1 MGETFFITV
10 HWSPPATPGAP
21 VRGVAQW
28 DLLRVESGT
37 QQQPS
42 ARCYHAAALYGSAAD
57 PRMLVF
63 GGAGEGSTLFN
74 DVWTLAAEPAGGSK
88 AAVTKVGGGG
98 KAGAPT
104 MDSLAWCALEPLND
118 GPAGRSSHLCGARAH
133 APAPPH

>member
-42 ARCYHAAALYGSAAD
+42 ARRPPQPARGAEQVEPPPPQTPSHKENTVDELERAIAA
-57 PRMLVF
+57 
-63 GGAGEGSTLFN
+63 
-74 DVWTLAAEPAGGSK
+74 
-88 AAVTKVGGGG
+88 
-98 KAGAPT
+98 
-104 MDSLAWCALEPLND
+104 
-118 GPAGRSSHLCGARAH
+118 
-133 APAPPH
+133 